1 MAFPYVLVSK
11 FMSRNSFESCQGV
24 ANVMVKKKIS
34 NAGGG
39 ARGSVAFE
47 TCFKGSHQELFTSSN
62 TRSLGKHENNVNI
75 IEEYLIK
82 TEISLIK
89 LVKICCGNL
98 LPNKTNF
105 RSFLLS

>member
-1 MAFPYVLVSK
+1 
-11 FMSRNSFESCQGV
+11 
-24 ANVMVKKKIS
+24 MVKKKIS

-47 TCFKGSHQELFTSSN
+47 SSYQELFTSSN
-62 TRSLGKHENNVNI
+62 TRSSGKHENNVNI

>member
-47 TCFKGSHQELFTSSN
+47 SSYQELFTSSN
-62 TRSLGKHENNVNI
+62 TRSSGKHENNVNI